1 MIRAKFIKA
10 VPTEEGITYT
20 LKGESDKTALHSAV
34 DLQGEECFIG
44 IAQDTP
50 QDNMPAFLMVMRDMI
65 LREIALAKEQ
75 GYNEAKQGNLLTGEG
90 ETK

>member
-1 MIRAKFIKA
+1 
-10 VPTEEGITYT
+10 
-20 LKGESDKTALHSAV
+20 
-34 DLQGEECFIG
+34 
-44 IAQDTP
+44 
-50 QDNMPAFLMVMRDMI
+50 MVMRDMI